1 MRENVKGKKLA
12 IWYAAA
18 GIMIMASGCGSDMQ
32 TREEIVVP
40 RQEAAW
46 QTGDGK
52 AEAVGQQGTEGTITE
67 LVQAPERYRWEG
79 SNGVVSVKA
88 DASVVIPEADG
99 FKTYKV
105 TGRAFTQE
113 DYDRVS
119 GVLLEGASLWDRD
132 YERMEGS
139 NGFTLEEVE
148 NIIALLEKQKAE
160 AAKGAGKGK
169 TVNLG
174 ETDYDAQIESW
185 RALAEEAPEKA
196 VIIEVPDIVVYDG
209 TEENVQENYLS
220 GTATVEG
227 EDFLVSL
234 DNNLT
239 DTWRWINFQI
249 RCTRVNSNFYNFF
262 GGQEESARAAEIDIE
277 DMRQKAQ
284 EAVEAM
290 GFTDFAIAGEEYV
303 QAVSVEE
310 KEGDAHA
317 DTVGYAFY
325 FTRVLDKI
333 PVTYTANEGT
343 SLENDDIAA
352 WPYERLDLVYDSEGF
367 ASFNWV
373 DPYQIEKVSDEYV
386 FLLPFSEIQDI
397 FEEMILK
404 KYGDIYG
411 DVDKMNLEFFIDE
424 VRLGYMRV
432 FEKGSPMEGEMVPV
446 WDFIGTEVFYPA
458 GKEPMEDALPYA
470 SRLTINA
477 MDGTIIDRDLGY

>member
-1 MRENVKGKKLA
+1 MKINEGSAEMRENVKGKKLA

-18 GIMIMASGCGSDMQ
+18 GIMIMGSGCGSDMQ

-52 AEAVGQQGTEGTITE
+52 EEAVGRKGTEGTITE

-79 SNGVVSVKA
+79 SDGVVSVKA

-119 GVLLEGASLWDRD
+119 GVLLEGASLRDRY
-132 YERMEGS
+132 YEQMEGS
-139 NGFTLEEVE
+139 DVFTLE
-148 NIIALLEKQKAE
+148 
-160 AAKGAGKGK
+160 
-169 TVNLG
+169 
-174 ETDYDAQIESW
+174 
-185 RALAEEAPEKA
+185 EEAPEKA
-196 VIIEVPDIVVYDG
+196 VIIEVPDIVVHDG
-209 TEENVQENYLS
+209 TKESAQENYLS
-220 GTATVEG
+220 GIATVEG
-227 EDFLVSL
+227 EEFLVSL

-249 RCTRVNSNFYNFF
+249 RCTRVNSSFYNFF
-262 GGQEESARAAEIDIE
+262 GGQEESARAAEINIE
-277 DMRQKAQ
+277 GMRQKAQ

-303 QAVSVEE
+303 QTVSVEE
-310 KEGDAHA
+310 KKGDAHA
-317 DTVGYAFY
+317 ETVGYAFY

-333 PVTYTANEGT
+333 PVTYTADEGT

-404 KYGDIYG
+404 KYGDIYR
-411 DVDKMNLEFFIDE
+411 DVDKMNLEFLIDE